1 MPVSELMEL
10 ALMKPEV
17 WLSSV
22 LRTDA
27 ARDTSV
33 RVMTSSP
40 RLLIPDEP

>member
-1 MPVSELMEL
+1 MEL
-10 ALMKPEV
+10 ALMTPEV
-17 WLSSV
+17 SSSRV

-33 RVMTSSP
+33 RVMASSP